1 MVTSNKTSLNDIIL
15 PIIDDLKTFEIEYE
29 RAIKS
34 DVSLINSITKYM
46 MRNKGKNIRP
56 SLTLLSARLCGEP
69 TINTYR
75 AAAMMELLHIATL
88 IHDDVVDDATL
99 RRGFPSLNFIWK
111 NKLSVLMGDFLLSKA
126 LINMIRLKDFD
137 ALERISITAEKL
149 SAGEILQIEKS
160 MTRSMDED
168 TYFNMIGQK
177 TASLIATSCELGAIT
192 TTKKDS
198 DRKSTFDFGHN
209 LGVAFQIKDD
219 LFDIIGNE
227 YETGKNGNSDVKK
240 NMITLPLIYSRTK
253 MTRSQ
258 KRQLNRLLSTKRKS
272 KKTLS
277 KIQDLVTETGGIQY
291 SIDKMKEYSELAL
304 EAISKYPDT
313 LIKKSLTK
321 LVEFN
326 GSRIK

>member
-219 LFDIIGNE
+219 LFDIIGSE

-313 LIKKSLTK
+313 LIKESLTK